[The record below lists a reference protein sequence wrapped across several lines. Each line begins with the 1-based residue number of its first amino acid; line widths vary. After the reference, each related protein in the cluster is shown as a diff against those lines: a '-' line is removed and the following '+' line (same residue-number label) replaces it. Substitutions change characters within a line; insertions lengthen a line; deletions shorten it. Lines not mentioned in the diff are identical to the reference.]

1 MVRAKLYTVV
11 LRRSLV
17 LFFLIFISGFM
28 WPPFKHLFLLIF
40 NVISIFLKVFLFFQH
55 SGFIWILCVSLLSP
69 SPVCL
74 FIMFVSLHL
83 QCPPWSDLHSVG
95 PTLTTLTL
103 NRVPAFCSL
112 ILSKLIPHFFF
123 YFFILSRLL
132 PSLSWFHF
140 FFYHFFMLFL
150 LDTYDI
156 IHLNLNFHISNSFI
170 GIHPVRSRLTQ
181 LVSLCVS
188 PLPVAQTREPS
199 GPEELHLLAE
209 SECRGHSVCSVGL
222 CHVQSAAQKPV
233 MLGCLMAHFL
243 DDESFRSAPRSNFSI
258 CTRDRH
264 HTLLLDS
271 SLSVLMLFFCLH
283 G

>member
-1 MVRAKLYTVV
+1 M
-11 LRRSLV
+11 SFP
-17 LFFLIFISGFM
+17 FFF
-28 WPPFKHLFLLIF
+28 P
-40 NVISIFLKVFLFFQH
+40 VFLFFQH
-55 SGFIWILCVSLLSP
+55 SGFIRVLCVSLLSP

-95 PTLTTLTL
+95 PTLITLTL
-103 NRVPAFCSL
+103 NRFPSFCSL
-112 ILSKLIPHFFF
+112 ILSKLIPHFSHSSSFF
-123 YFFILSRLL
+123 FFTSSFYQGSVRLCL
-132 PSLSWFHF
+132 GFT
-140 FFYHFFMLFL
+140 FYHFLMLFL

-258 CTRDRH
+258 CTCDRH